1 MLAELTQLKE
11 PELIFR
17 YGQRASDPR
26 AGLSL
31 FGPYDADLPSHKRSI
46 PYGLVGTEVGS
57 QQFLEF
63 VRTLRGPVT
72 TETKAKSPTL
82 WPAFPGFDVA
92 FCSDIPSE
100 PSRKAELDA
109 EALEAAAS
117 LPDPNQRAYGV
128 VDLYLQAI
136 QSMVGTESPFEVVIC
151 IVPEVVYKN
160 CRPLSHVKSQ
170 ASEILTKAQARAKRA
185 QRRARSRGYRDIT
198 DLAAPIEPYRFSPDF
213 RRQIKARAMK
223 FDPPIQIIRE
233 TTLRMT
239 EKRQFGERRLTP
251 LSDRAWNIG
260 TTLYYKGGGR
270 PWKLATSRD
279 GVCYVGVVF
288 HRAVG
293 GVDDRFAAC
302 AAQMFLDDGDG
313 VVLRGE
319 SGPWYSR
326 ETRQFHLSR
335 TAAEA
340 LLTKVLKEYGE
351 GSGKPLQEIFLHYRA
366 EIDDEEFRGYK
377 KACPDGVRLVAV
389 KVRTQRDHLRLYREG
404 SRPIIR
410 GSLLRVG
417 REAAYLWGSG
427 FKPWLQTYDGVET
440 PAPLEIRVQHGF
452 ADIVQVSADILG
464 LTKLNYNECRLG
476 DAQPVTIGFSE
487 AVGEILVSNPGAKG
501 ARSRFKY
508 YI

>member
-1 MLAELTQLKE
+1 MLDDLTILKE

-17 YGQRASDPR
+17 YGQRAIDPR

-31 FGPYDADLPSHKRSI
+31 FGPYDADLPSHKRSL
-46 PYGLVGTEVGS
+46 PYAVVGTPEGIADFLKFVGA
-57 QQFLEF
+57 
-63 VRTLRGPVT
+63 VRGPIVSPT
-72 TETKAKSPTL
+72 GAKSPTL
-82 WPAFPGFDVA
+82 WPAFPGFDTA
-92 FCSDIPSE
+92 FCSELPATA
-100 PSRKAELDA
+100 SRTVELDSV
-109 EALEAAAS
+109 ALTTTAN

-128 VDLYLQAI
+128 VDQYLKAI
-136 QSMVGTESPFEVVIC
+136 EAMAGTESPFEAVIC
-151 IVPEVVYKN
+151 VVPEIVYAN
-160 CRPLSHVKSQ
+160 CRSKSHVR
-170 ASEILTKAQARAKRA
+170 SEAGEVRTKAQLRAQRD
-185 QRRARSRGYRDIT
+185 QRRARSLGIRDIT
-198 DLAAPIEPYRFSPDF
+198 NLEASIEPYRFSPDF

-233 TTLRMT
+233 STLRLS
-239 EKRQFGERRLTP
+239 EEYEPGQRLLTP

-270 PWKLATSRD
+270 PWKLVTSRD

-293 GVDDRFAAC
+293 GADDRFAAC

-326 ETRQFHLSR
+326 ATRTFHLSAA
-335 TAAEA
+335 AAEA

-366 EIDDEEFRGYK
+366 GINAEEFEGFR
-377 KACPDGVRLVAV
+377 KACPAGVRLVAV
-389 KVRTQRDHLRLYREG
+389 KVRTQRDDVRLYREG
-404 SRPIIR
+404 SRPVIR
-410 GSLLRVG
+410 GSLLKAG
-417 REAAYLWGSG
+417 RAGAYLWGSG
-427 FKPWLQTYDGVET
+427 FKPWLRTYDGVEV
-440 PAPLEIRVQHGF
+440 PAPMEIRIQHGV
-452 ADIVQVSADILG
+452 ADIVQVSIDILG

-487 AVGEILVSNPGAKG
+487 AVGEILVSNPGAKH

-508 YI
+508 YV